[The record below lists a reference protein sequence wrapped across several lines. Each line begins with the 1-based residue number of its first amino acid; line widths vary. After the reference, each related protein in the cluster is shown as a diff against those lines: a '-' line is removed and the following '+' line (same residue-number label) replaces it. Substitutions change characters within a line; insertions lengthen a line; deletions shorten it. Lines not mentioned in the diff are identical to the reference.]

1 MPVPS
6 RPHAE
11 FFAALAPLRERLAAA
26 DDALLRTQVAI
37 AQVPAPTG
45 DEGERAALLRQ
56 RFEAIGLH
64 DVRVD
69 EAGNVI
75 GRRPGRRAIAP
86 VAVCAHL
93 DTVFSRAIP
102 HVVRCH
108 GVRYEGPSITDNSR
122 GLAVMLAIAEAMGDP
137 SLAPE
142 RSVDFVGTTGEE
154 GNGDLRGAK
163 HFFARAPERH
173 SAMIAVDGAGD
184 QRIIHRALG
193 ARRYRV
199 SFDGPGGHSWSA
211 FGAPNAIHAAA
222 GATARLAA
230 IPLSREP
237 RTTLSVGRIGGGT
250 SVNAIPDQAWLELDV
265 RSTGTRALDRM
276 ETEVHRAISAAVDD
290 ENARRARDTR
300 ALTAHVTRIG
310 DRPGGETDAAHPL
323 VEAASAFTRLSGRDP
338 ELAVASTDA
347 NVPIG
352 LGIPAIAIGA
362 GGRGGDA
369 HAPTEWFE
377 NVDGPRGV
385 ARALAIVLYAA
396 QSPAG

>member
-56 RFEAIGLH
+56 RFEAIGLR

-75 GRRPGRRAIAP
+75 GRRPGRRAVAP

-93 DTVFSRAIP
+93 DTVFSRAVP

-142 RSVDFVGTTGEE
+142 RSVDFVGTTG
-154 GNGDLRGAK
+154 
-163 HFFARAPERH
+163 
-173 SAMIAVDGAGD
+173 
-184 QRIIHRALG
+184 
-193 ARRYRV
+193 
-199 SFDGPGGHSWSA
+199 
-211 FGAPNAIHAAA
+211 
-222 GATARLAA
+222 
-230 IPLSREP
+230 
-237 RTTLSVGRIGGGT
+237 
-250 SVNAIPDQAWLELDV
+250 
-265 RSTGTRALDRM
+265 
-276 ETEVHRAISAAVDD
+276 
-290 ENARRARDTR
+290 
-300 ALTAHVTRIG
+300 
-310 DRPGGETDAAHPL
+310 
-323 VEAASAFTRLSGRDP
+323 
-338 ELAVASTDA
+338 
-347 NVPIG
+347 
-352 LGIPAIAIGA
+352 
-362 GGRGGDA
+362 
-369 HAPTEWFE
+369 
-377 NVDGPRGV
+377 
-385 ARALAIVLYAA
+385 
-396 QSPAG
+396 